1 MKQINK
7 LSSEGLRIIAIA
19 EIPKAGKLSKLD
31 ATNQIE
37 ILGDISKYD

>member
-1 MKQINK
+1 MQQVPK

-31 ATNQIE
+31 ANNQSE
-37 ILGDISKYD
+37 ILGDINKYD